1 MHENNNSWRDLNSCF
16 HFICICVTISVV
28 CYCFYQYSLDEDVS
42 LIDFKIFHD
51 DENSLYPTTTLCF
64 YNPFLESELIKYGEG
79 INTTSYSKFLQGE
92 LQDERMAAI
101 DYDKV
106 TISLADKLISV
117 SGKMENGTFL
127 WLYDRENKHPAF
139 LGPDGKDMT
148 YTSFK
153 SGLNK
158 CFSFEIPYIKGNLM
172 WSLFIKM
179 KLDSF
184 PRNLRDNEIRF
195 KGNNSTQGGF
205 KVSFHYPFQRFHS
218 SGAAKYQWNALTQNQ
233 RQEMPCRGFYMRFR
247 IKGVEVLARRNK
259 RRSECNTDWLSSDD
273 MLQNNIMRQLKCHPP
288 YMQSGVKGDNQSSS
302 SPMRGFSDKEWVALM
317 DYPSCTNR
325 KDIESITDPT
335 NDDLQKYPKPCRI
348 IEKLGFD
355 YDEGFENV
363 LKKEDIPCNSTENAY
378 FTIRV
383 YFGETTYKE
392 IQQVRDINIEGL
404 AGNISGYIGFILGY
418 SILQLPGLLLLIKRI
433 SKIYWANYAPAYP
446 HLEATPRKSSSL
458 EKLKVRMLANEK
470 SGDA

>member
-51 DENSLYPTTTLCF
+51 DGNSLYPTTTLCF

-158 CFSFEIPYIKGNLM
+158 CFSFEIPYIEGSLM
-172 WSLFIKM
+172 WSMFITM

-184 PRNLRDNEIRF
+184 PRSVRADTVRF
-195 KGNNSTQGGF
+195 NGNDPTQGGF
-205 KVSFHYPFQRFHS
+205 KVSFHYPSQRFYS
-218 SGAAKYQWNALTQNQ
+218 SGAAKYQWNAFSLKQQ
-233 RQEMPCRGFYMRFR
+233 EEMPCRELYMRFR
-247 IKGVEVLARRNK
+247 LKGVEVLARRSK
-259 RRSECNTDWLSSDD
+259 RKTKCNLDWLSSDA
-273 MLQNNIMRQLKCHPP
+273 MLETNIIHRLKCYPP
-288 YMQSGVKGDNQSSS
+288 HKRPGSKRDNRLGS
-302 SPMRGFSDKEWVALM
+302 SPIQA
-317 DYPSCTNR
+317 YPSCQNSTQI
-325 KDIESITDPT
+325 KSITDPT
-335 NDDLQKYPKPCRI
+335 RDDLHRYPKPCRI
-348 IEKLGFD
+348 IEKLEFD
-355 YDEGFENV
+355 YDEGFKYV
-363 LKKEDIPCNSTENAY
+363 LKENDRPCTSTQNSR
-378 FTIRV
+378 FRIQV
-383 YFGETTYKE
+383 YFGDTTYKE
-392 IQQVRDINIEGL
+392 IKHVRDINAESL
-404 AGNISGYIGFILGY
+404 AGEISGYVGFILGY
-418 SILQLPGLLLLIKRI
+418 SILQLPNLLLLVNELIGNI
-433 SKIYWANYAPAYP
+433 MGF
-446 HLEATPRKSSSL
+446 ATLGNLSNK
-458 EKLKVRMLANEK
+458 KLKIANNK
-470 SGDA
+470 D